1 MPILTVLLGTAPH
14 AELARHV
21 ANDLLGL
28 TAEHLGKRAD
38 LTSIAVQFVDPAL
51 WFIGGQAVASAGK
64 TTAFVEIRV
73 TDETNTKAQKARW
86 IAAVHAALAQRLG
99 PLHDTSYAQVQ
110 DVRAAAWGY
119 GGRTQEERGHVPD
132 DRHQLAFR

>member
-1 MPILTVLLGTAPH
+1 MPILTILLGTSPNAD
-14 AELARHV
+14 LARHV
-21 ANDLLGL
+21 ADDLLGL

-38 LTSIAVQFVDPAL
+38 LTSIAVQFVAPSH
-51 WFIGGQAVASAGK
+51 WFIGGKAVDQTGR

-86 IAAVHAALAQRLG
+86 IAAVHASLAQRLG
-99 PLHDTSYAQVQ
+99 ALHDTSYVQVQ

-119 GGRTQEERGHVPD
+119 GGRTQEARGHTPGV
-132 DRHQLAFR
+132 